1 MVLRCH
7 GADEGTFV
15 TAGRVQPLVDAAAAS
30 AAGGGGAG
38 AGMIQVI
45 SAFDVPKILYDP
57 IRKSFYRAPAPT
69 SLLGTAQA
77 RHAPR
82 TCPNGFRAL
91 RRRGLGLSVLHGAG
105 PC

>member
-1 MVLRCH
+1 M
-7 GADEGTFV
+7 
-15 TAGRVQPLVDAAAAS
+15 AG
-30 AAGGGGAG
+30 AGGGDAANG

-77 RHAPR
+77 RYGSRLAVGVVNKTLVP
-82 TCPNGFRAL
+82 
-91 RRRGLGLSVLHGAG
+91 
-105 PC
+105 